1 LAHSR
6 GPWARRSRLE
16 ENLGAANVELTG
28 DDLAEIERAASE
40 ITVQGARYPEWLEAT
55 TGR

>member
-1 LAHSR
+1 MPGCIADEPRDREVEASC
-6 GPWARRSRLE
+6 RLQ
-16 ENLGAANVELTG
+16 LTG
-28 DDLAEIERAASE
+28 DDLAEIEGAASA